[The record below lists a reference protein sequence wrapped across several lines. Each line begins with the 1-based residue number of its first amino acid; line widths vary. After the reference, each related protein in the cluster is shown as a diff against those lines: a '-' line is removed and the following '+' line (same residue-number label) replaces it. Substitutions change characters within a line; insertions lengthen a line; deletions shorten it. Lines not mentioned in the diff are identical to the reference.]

1 MLVSKLDS
9 IKQISG
15 PVLISGHT
23 GFKGTWLT
31 LMLEKLGIPTCGYSL
46 APEEKSLYNISNRRG
61 MINETYSDIRDFESL
76 DNFIKQIKPSLI
88 VHLAAQPLV
97 LESYNN
103 PKLTF
108 ETNVLGTVNI
118 LESGFKCDSVKSI
131 LVATTD
137 KVYRNTK
144 KDQRFS
150 ESDPLEGSDPYSS
163 SKVAVEAV
171 AKAWQKIRSISSG
184 PSVLIARA
192 GNVIGGGDFSKN
204 RLVPDLI
211 NGFSNNED
219 VIIRNSSSTRPW
231 QHVIDP
237 LFGYLCYLEEG
248 LKNDTKEVLNFGPIE
263 KSKSVREF
271 VEIARKTWGHKTNVK
286 FENSNLN
293 SESINLDI
301 DPSLAIANLNWKPK
315 WTQEEA
321 IVNTINWWKEV
332 LIKKA
337 SPIEVCMRDIE
348 SYAEQNE

>member
-1 MLVSKLDS
+1 MLVSKFDS
-9 IKQISG
+9 IKQLSG

-31 LMLEKLGIPTCGYSL
+31 FMLEKLGIPTCGYSL
-46 APEEKSLYNISNRRG
+46 APEEKSLYNISNRKG
-61 MINETYSDIRDFESL
+61 MIREIYSDIRDFEAL
-76 DNFIKQIKPSLI
+76 DNFIKQTQPSLI
-88 VHLAAQPLV
+88 IHLAAQPLV
-97 LESYNN
+97 LESYND

-108 ETNVLGTVNI
+108 ETNVLGTLNV
-118 LESGFKCDSVKSI
+118 LESGFNCDSVKSV

-144 KDQRFS
+144 KKQRFR

-171 AKAWQKIRSISSG
+171 AKAWQKIRSTSSG

-192 GNVIGGGDFSKN
+192 GNVIGGGDYSKN

-219 VIIRNSSSTRPW
+219 VIIRNSVSTRPW

-237 LFGYLCYLEEG
+237 LYGYLCYLEES
-248 LKNDTKEVLNFGPIE
+248 LKNDTKDALNFGPIE

-271 VEIARKTWGHKTNVK
+271 VQIAQKTWGYTTNIK
-286 FENSNLN
+286 FENSNLSN
-293 SESINLDI
+293 ESVYLDI
-301 DPSLAIANLNWKPK
+301 DPSLALATLNWKPR
-315 WTQEEA
+315 WTQEQA
-321 IVNTINWWKEV
+321 IVNTINWWKKV
-332 LIKKA
+332 LIEKV
-337 SPIEVCMRDIE
+337 SPIEVCMEDIE

>member
-1 MLVSKLDS
+1 
-9 IKQISG
+9 
-15 PVLISGHT
+15 LISGHT

-31 LMLEKLGIPTCGYSL
+31 LILEKLGIPTCGYSL

-61 MINETYSDIRDFESL
+61 LINETYSDIRDFKSL
-76 DNFIKQIKPSLI
+76 DNFVKQIKPSLI

-97 LESYNN
+97 LESYND

-131 LVATTD
+131 LIATTD
-137 KVYRNTK
+137 KVYRNTQK
-144 KDQRFS
+144 EHRFS

-171 AKAWQKIRSISSG
+171 AKAWQKISSISSG

-192 GNVIGGGDFSKN
+192 GNVIGGGDYSKN

-211 NGFSNNED
+211 HGFTNNKE

-231 QHVIDP
+231 QHVIDA
-237 LFGYLCYLEEG
+237 LFGYLCYLDEG
-248 LKNDTKEVLNFGPIE
+248 LKNDTKKALNFGPIE
-263 KSKSVREF
+263 KSKSVREL
-271 VEIARKTWGHKTNVK
+271 VEIAQKTWGNKTNVK

-293 SESINLDI
+293 AESIYLDI
-301 DPSLAIANLNWKPK
+301 DPSLAIASLNWKPR
-315 WTQEEA
+315 WTQEVA
-321 IVNTINWWKEV
+321 IMNTINWWKRV
-332 LIKKA
+332 LVEKA
-337 SPIEVCMRDIE
+337 SPIEVCMHDID
-348 SYAEQNE
+348 SYAEENE